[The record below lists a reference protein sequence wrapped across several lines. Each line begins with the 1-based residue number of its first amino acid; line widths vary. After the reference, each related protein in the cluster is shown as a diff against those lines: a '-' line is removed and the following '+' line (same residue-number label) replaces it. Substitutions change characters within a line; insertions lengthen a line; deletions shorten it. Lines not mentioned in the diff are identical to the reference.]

1 MQLLLEPNL
10 EDAEDGGEFET
21 FSAGEAEWEAV
32 IEPTEV
38 VDLFHVQL
46 QMQFSEPPEGVEPL
60 YRETLYL
67 LRPTWSVSE
76 DRSDLLADK
85 RDALY
90 DERGFE

>member
-1 MQLLLEPNL
+1 
-10 EDAEDGGEFET
+10 
-21 FSAGEAEWEAV
+21 
-32 IEPTEV
+32 
-38 VDLFHVQL
+38 
-46 QMQFSEPPEGVEPL
+46 MQFSEPPEGVEPL